1 MQRTG
6 TLEQQAAVHPWLR
19 WRLTHESQLP
29 NVAPESDDDLALLRS
44 QCASDPLRI
53 HLATRF
59 SLAEDTMHRRQTGP
73 AARRSTRSWAG
84 SSTSSRS
91 EASGIEHSSSS
102 QVRSDPLFSTGRE
115 AETSEREASSRRSG
129 LSRCRCT
136 CARSNSR
143 PRRGTG
149 RASHLQQDWLLRCE
163 LPAAANRARPAP
175 DRGRRSGPDGRGVH
189 RGRGK
194 AHAIIAGIWVASLR
208 RVWTSN
214 DRGDRTCSRR
224 STS

>member
-1 MQRTG
+1 MHRTD
-6 TLEQQAAVHPWLR
+6 TLEEQAAVHPWLR

-102 QVRSDPLFSTGRE
+102 QVRSDPLFSTGRG
-115 AETSEREASSRRSG
+115 AELSPLGPKPVPAHVRAFEQPTTARNWASITSSARLASSMRATG
-129 LSRCRCT
+129 CR
-136 CARSNSR
+136 
-143 PRRGTG
+143 
-149 RASHLQQDWLLRCE
+149 
-163 LPAAANRARPAP
+163 
-175 DRGRRSGPDGRGVH
+175 
-189 RGRGK
+189 
-194 AHAIIAGIWVASLR
+194 
-208 RVWTSN
+208 
-214 DRGDRTCSRR
+214 
-224 STS
+224 

>member
-1 MQRTG
+1 MQRTD
-6 TLEQQAAVHPWLR
+6 TLEEQAAVHPWLR

-29 NVAPESDDDLALLRS
+29 NVAPQSDDDLALLRS
-44 QCASDPLRI
+44 QCASDPL

-59 SLAEDTMHRRQTGP
+59 SFAEDHEPSSDWACCAEVDAQLGRLFDFLKERGEWDRTLVIFTGP
-73 AARRSTRSWAG
+73 L
-84 SSTSSRS
+84 
-91 EASGIEHSSSS
+91 SG
-102 QVRSDPLFSTGRE
+102 PLFSTGHE

-149 RASHLQQDWLLRCE
+149 RASHLQQDRLLRCE
-163 LPAAANRARPAP
+163 LPAAADRAGPALFS
-175 DRGRRSGPDGRGVH
+175 GRRSGPDGRGLH

-194 AHAIIAGIWVASLR
+194 AHAIIAGIWVASLW

-214 DRGDRTCSRR
+214 DRGDRMCFRR